1 MMSYWYAYGNGGE
14 MRLRILFTMAALLM
28 ISVTADS
35 AQVGS
40 GSEVDVDEKL
50 GDTIALDVPLK
61 DENGDDITLRDL
73 VNKPT
78 ILIFNYFRCP
88 GICPILLTSVVNV
101 VNEMSLEPGT
111 DYRLVAISFD
121 PTDTPE
127 MARQK
132 KANYLNMMHRS
143 FSPDAWR
150 FLTGSGENTRKIAD
164 STGYKYRKQGEDMF
178 MHPGVIII
186 LTPEGVI
193 SRYIYGTSYLSAEV
207 AMAIKEAAAG
217 EVRPTIS
224 KVLAFCYSYD
234 PEGRQYVFS
243 ITRLFGAVILVLVA
257 IFMVFVVF
265 KRKKKQS

>member
-1 MMSYWYAYGNGGE
+1 
-14 MRLRILFTMAALLM
+14 MRLRIACAMAVFLM
-28 ISVTADS
+28 ISIPAGS

-40 GSEVDVDEKL
+40 GSEIDIDEKL
-50 GDTIALDVPLK
+50 GDTVALDVPLK
-61 DENGDDITLRDL
+61 DETGDDITLREL
-73 VNKPT
+73 VDKPT

-88 GICPILLTSVVNV
+88 GICPILLTSVVDV
-101 VNEMSLEPGT
+101 VNQMSLEPGT
-111 DYRLVAISFD
+111 DYRLVAVSFD

-132 KANYLNMMHRS
+132 KANYLSMIRRS
-143 FSPDAWR
+143 FPPDAWP
-150 FLTGSGENTRKIAD
+150 FLTGNDENTRAVAG

-193 SRYIYGTSYLSAEV
+193 SRYIYGTSFLPAEV

-217 EVRPTIS
+217 QVRPTIS

-234 PEGRQYVFS
+234 PEARRYVFS
-243 ITRLFGAVILVLVA
+243 ITRLFGTAILVLVV

-265 KRKKKQS
+265 KRRKNAG